1 MAATI
6 TSLVRRGEVNTAAA
20 KHVAA
25 SPSDFGAESTINLV
39 MTAVVSMHS
48 SNASCTRA
56 RSSSVQSNATISRP
70 STVPAGRT
78 PNSCSRVTPI
88 LAVTDSAA
96 HAAAVGVTNDP
107 SPTMASAVAVA
118 IALASTVVPVVATGV
133 SSDPQPTTV
142 KVTSATTDPRTYRWI
157 GERNNTL
164 GRRFEYIRRQR
175 YPQPIRLHVRGAGQ
189 FSSRPP
195 IYNLVSAE
203 SARTNFAEPPSIET
217 GVLAV
222 RVLITGG
229 TGFVGSHVT
238 KKLLAAH
245 HDVRLL
251 VRDPQKAERVF
262 AALSIDTPE
271 IVVGDA
277 TDAGAIRT
285 AMTGCDAVVHAAA
298 VVSMERKAAAPMY
311 RTNTNAAELVLT
323 EAVRQKLDPII
334 NISSAA
340 VFQLDGPSISL
351 STPLRMADSWYSRS
365 KVEVERFARG
375 MQVAGAPV
383 VSLYPS
389 GVFGPLAPEVTT
401 MHGAAVTWIQN
412 MPIMPSGINIVD
424 VDDVATAVT
433 RAMSPGQGPRSFM
446 LGGHFVA
453 WKELAN
459 IIEEMTGVKLK
470 RMVVPGSLLRGLGRF
485 SDATRI
491 RLSRDFPLTTEAMNE
506 ATRGIPIDSAESLK
520 ALGMAFTD
528 RWTTLRQGYEWL
540 VREGHVAPE
549 FAGRLAVPR

>member
-1 MAATI
+1 M
-6 TSLVRRGEVNTAAA
+6 
-20 KHVAA
+20 
-25 SPSDFGAESTINLV
+25 
-39 MTAVVSMHS
+39 
-48 SNASCTRA
+48 
-56 RSSSVQSNATISRP
+56 
-70 STVPAGRT
+70 
-78 PNSCSRVTPI
+78 
-88 LAVTDSAA
+88 
-96 HAAAVGVTNDP
+96 
-107 SPTMASAVAVA
+107 
-118 IALASTVVPVVATGV
+118 
-133 SSDPQPTTV
+133 
-142 KVTSATTDPRTYRWI
+142 
-157 GERNNTL
+157 
-164 GRRFEYIRRQR
+164 
-175 YPQPIRLHVRGAGQ
+175 
-189 FSSRPP
+189 
-195 IYNLVSAE
+195 
-203 SARTNFAEPPSIET
+203 
-217 GVLAV
+217 
-222 RVLITGG
+222 
-229 TGFVGSHVT
+229 
-238 KKLLAAH
+238 
-245 HDVRLL
+245 
-251 VRDPQKAERVF
+251 
-262 AALSIDTPE
+262 PE

-285 AMTGCDAVVHAAA
+285 AMTGCDAVIHAAA

-506 ATRGIPIDSAESLK
+506 ATRGSQKYDYASFNEITESVGANLSVSSEAEQMNFGITC
-520 ALGMAFTD
+520 LGDDFSQMVEVLAD
-528 RWTTLRQGYEWL
+528 VLRHPTFPEEQVDL
-540 VREGHVAPE
+540 VRRRRIVRLQEREQDTASMAHLRFYETIYANHPYGRATSGYLESISTLQRSDLLDYHQRHITPDGAVIVVAGNVNTTKLLQ
-549 FAGRLAVPR
+549 FL